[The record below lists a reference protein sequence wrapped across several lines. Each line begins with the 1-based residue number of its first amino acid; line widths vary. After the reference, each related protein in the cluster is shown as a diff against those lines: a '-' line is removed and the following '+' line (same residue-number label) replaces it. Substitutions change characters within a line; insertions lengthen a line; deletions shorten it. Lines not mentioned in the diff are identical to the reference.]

1 MEERTFCSV
10 LLQESQGWSID
21 TLQLSP
27 ALRALYSLSK
37 RIVAWLRGE
46 RERRGKRE
54 EKSIVKYWNTAPP
67 LFPRFLFPRRSCD
80 FPSNRYPLL
89 SYLPSTSRRFNQ
101 LPDAER
107 ISRAIASKTRPVST
121 DMRSSSYRRLS
132 FVSFHPSPL
141 FPPPLLIFFSLNDTN
156 CARISSSG
164 SVAGDPPRGS
174 RG

>member
-1 MEERTFCSV
+1 MEHWHAPIVTCITCSV
-10 LLQESQGWSID
+10 LSFEEN
-21 TLQLSP
+21 
-27 ALRALYSLSK
+27 RRVVK
-37 RIVAWLRGE
+37 R
-46 RERRGKRE
+46 RERTRERE

-89 SYLPSTSRRFNQ
+89 SYLPSTFRRFNQ